1 MVYVFGAMLTD
12 IIIFDSVNLEIS
24 QVMKTD
30 GRAKN
35 LVKILTRGKAGK
47 SVPLMLQEEDY
58 FYTQPVVRDEN
69 ILKLGDDHI
78 HVVNLVENMTTIKS
92 WTFFN
97 EEGEEEVYVPSKWKP
112 SWKMLPSIPGLNNK

>member
-69 ILKLGDDHI
+69 IIMLGDDHI